1 MWSLP
6 GRRTF
11 QLALASST
19 PLLFPALS
27 FLLTVLVTISF
38 AVPLWATGALERAA
52 DGGVDVVTAVL
63 AFLYYFVTYTVI
75 IFCNAALVGAP

>member
-1 MWSLP
+1 
-6 GRRTF
+6 
-11 QLALASST
+11 
-19 PLLFPALS
+19 
-27 FLLTVLVTISF
+27 
-38 AVPLWATGALERAA
+38 VPLWATGALERAA